1 MRERAERREQAPL
14 RVRAVKE
21 SGNREIERE
30 RESSGRANANV
41 KAISQKPVGGAAQ
54 KQCQETDA
62 AATAG
67 EGGVECRVV
76 RERESRGEVVKVKIV
91 KQGKRKRR
99 RK

>member
-1 MRERAERREQAPL
+1 MV

-21 SGNREIERE
+21 SGNRESERE

-62 AATAG
+62 AARAG

-76 RERESRGEVVKVKIV
+76 REREREQRRGGEGENRKTRQAKKKKKI
-91 KQGKRKRR
+91 K
-99 RK
+99 